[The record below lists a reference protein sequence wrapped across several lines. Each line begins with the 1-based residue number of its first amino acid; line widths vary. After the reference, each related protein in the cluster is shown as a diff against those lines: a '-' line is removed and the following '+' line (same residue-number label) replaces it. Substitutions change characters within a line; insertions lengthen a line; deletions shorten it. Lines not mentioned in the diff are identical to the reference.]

1 MNQYF
6 KYLQDVKENG
16 PLHFFDKKQTKT
28 ILKKIKWY
36 DRFNHIEEIQ
46 EKPQL
51 NIAKKGD
58 TLFFSPTQCLHDCI
72 PNKNHSRLMMTVILC
87 AIPFTNKNH
96 DPFYF
101 ENHKNG
107 SSIWSHEDSISRK
120 YLKPARFWNLIET
133 YKLFKKNKL
142 N

>member
-1 MNQYF
+1 M
-6 KYLQDVKENG
+6 VKIIPKN
-16 PLHFFDKKQTKT
+16 
-28 ILKKIKWY
+28 I
-36 DRFNHIEEIQ
+36 
-46 EKPQL
+46 L

-58 TLFFSPTQCLHDCI
+58 ILFFSPTQCLHRAGI
-72 PNKNHSRLMMTVILC
+72 PNKNHSRLVMTVILC

-96 DPFYF
+96 DPFYS
-101 ENHKNG
+101 ENHNNE